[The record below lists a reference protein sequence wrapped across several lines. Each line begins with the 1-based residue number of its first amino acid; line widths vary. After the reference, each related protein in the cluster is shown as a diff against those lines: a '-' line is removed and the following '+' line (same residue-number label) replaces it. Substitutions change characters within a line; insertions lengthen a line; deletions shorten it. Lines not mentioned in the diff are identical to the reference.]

1 MKINDSHFFPE
12 LSSKP
17 TKPQTNA
24 KEQWRFFL
32 DKFQTAIDEVDQ
44 LGKESDKLTQ
54 DAVLGRVENLHD
66 VMIAAEKAKTA
77 MNLTLEVRGKALEAY
92 KEIMRMNF

>member
-1 MKINDSHFFPE
+1 MRILEKSPFSELQNKPE
-12 LSSKP
+12 KAR
-17 TKPQTNA
+17 TNA
-24 KEQWRFFL
+24 KDQWRIAL
-32 DKFQTAIDEVDQ
+32 DTLQSTITEVDS
-44 LGKESDKLTQ
+44 LGKQAEKLTQ

-66 VMIAAEKAKTA
+66 VMIAAQKAKTA